1 MSTAI
6 SQQQKALILG
16 AKGCALTMKPS
27 PIPAPRVGEVLVRL
41 EAVALNPI
49 DALVSYMIEKFP
61 AIIGVDGAGVV
72 VALGEG
78 VEDIRVGDRV

>member
-1 MSTAI
+1 MSTVP
-6 SQQQKALILG
+6 QQQKALILET
-16 AKGCALTMKPS
+16 KGGALTVKPS
-27 PIPAPRVGEVLVRL
+27 PVPAPRVGEVLVRL
-41 EAVALNPI
+41 DAVALNPI

-78 VEDIRVGDRV
+78 VEGVGVGDRV